1 MPPKELSVQESAQM
15 IVRHLLNVHPGENVV
30 IVCDPDSEMAMAHA
44 LAKEVEQIGAEFT
57 IAIMPNRQQK
67 RANELPRPI
76 AKGLE
81 DADCL
86 IGLTRSSGAPTYAK
100 EVKALYNAKR
110 LRTISMVMRD
120 IRNFTTNGAL
130 ADYRALYEEGK
141 RLAEIWR
148 KARRIRVQTP
158 LGTDFIADIGKS
170 SPIIE
175 CGFATEKGQEAAFPD
190 GEVSQGP
197 NEGRVRSVESA
208 GKAAEA
214 LRRILNE
221 IENADNIAEIGI
233 GLNPLCARNG
243 DFEDEKKAR
252 GNVHIALGNNIFYG
266 GQTYSDIHMD
276 MVLYHPT
283 VWLDET
289 IVVRDGHL
297 CL

>member
-197 NEGRVRSVESA
+197 NEGTGPNLLPGTTRPANPPPCREGACALCRECRQSSRGPPSYPQRDRECRQYCRNRNWAQSPLRT
-208 GKAAEA
+208 KWR
-214 LRRILNE
+214 LRR
-221 IENADNIAEIGI
+221 
-233 GLNPLCARNG
+233 
-243 DFEDEKKAR
+243 
-252 GNVHIALGNNIFYG
+252 
-266 GQTYSDIHMD
+266 
-276 MVLYHPT
+276 
-283 VWLDET
+283 
-289 IVVRDGHL
+289 
-297 CL
+297 